1 VPNARPVRDLSGR
14 EPVLTIVVPVD
25 VEVPEVSSGVPGTV
39 DDPDQAD
46 GPPEADGGSG
56 AEDDLGA

>member
-1 VPNARPVRDLSGR
+1 VANARPVRDLPAR
-14 EPVLTIVVPVD
+14 EPGLTIVFPVD
-25 VEVPEVSSGVPGTV
+25 GEVPEASSGVPGTV
-39 DDPDQAD
+39 DDPVQAD